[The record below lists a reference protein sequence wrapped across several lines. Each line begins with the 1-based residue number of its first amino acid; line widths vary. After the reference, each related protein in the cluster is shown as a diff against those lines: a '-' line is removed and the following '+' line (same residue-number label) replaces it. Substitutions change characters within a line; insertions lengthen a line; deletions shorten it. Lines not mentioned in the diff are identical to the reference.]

1 LILPIHSVK
10 LRILS
15 NSSKPLKNAY
25 VKLGPTSLRTGED
38 GLAWFMGVPEGR
50 YEIEVKWKNLTIYEG
65 SMDVA
70 GSVEEDLRTRIY
82 DINLKFLTSSG
93 KNYPC
98 LLSFTAPTGINITV
112 DNPIKSF
119 KMEYV
124 PEGSCNLVIYTFDG
138 VKLRELK
145 TRCSDMA
152 KMKTISLPISD
163 MKLRVT
169 WSDGEPIKGCKI
181 TVKEFIH
188 GWRFEAVTDE
198 NGTVIFKDMI
208 FSEYLIRVNYLY
220 TPISM
225 KVFNQT
231 FRGDEIRVKIERARL
246 EIRVRDFLGNPIR
259 DADVSVLCGIIPLE
273 KAKTDAN
280 GIARFEKLVKL
291 PIYTV
296 HVRYGTNEMET
307 NAKPNEVV
315 DVKLNMLQ
323 VSNPQTYLKYI
334 IAAAIIAIVIGISIK
349 LVSYVRSTL

>member
-1 LILPIHSVK
+1 
-10 LRILS
+10 
-15 NSSKPLKNAY
+15 
-25 VKLGPTSLRTGED
+25 
-38 GLAWFMGVPEGR
+38 
-50 YEIEVKWKNLTIYEG
+50 
-65 SMDVA
+65 
-70 GSVEEDLRTRIY
+70 
-82 DINLKFLTSSG
+82 
-93 KNYPC
+93 
-98 LLSFTAPTGINITV
+98 
-112 DNPIKSF
+112 
-119 KMEYV
+119 
-124 PEGSCNLVIYTFDG
+124 
-138 VKLRELK
+138 
-145 TRCSDMA
+145 
-152 KMKTISLPISD
+152 MKTISLPISD